1 MTLHSYATTEQMM
14 TRLSSICDAHLR
26 LRVEDLGTQLV
37 KVIEVSKV
45 RGATKTTGN
54 VVSFDVEPNF
64 GMKIIPITKAKA

>member
-1 MTLHSYATTEQMM
+1 M
-14 TRLSSICDAHLR
+14 
-26 LRVEDLGTQLV
+26 

-64 GMKIIPITKAKA
+64 GIKIIPITKAKA